1 MIVKEMEKIQGEL
14 VSAKDELAKVLV
26 GSEEAKAQIVALS
39 ESKTAIE
46 KELADVKAQGEK
58 AIADAKI
65 ELDKV
70 NAEKAALV
78 EEMVK
83 VKAQMALVPEV
94 SSGIQPVAE
103 GGESQPKAKLLDQL
117 VKMEGAQKMA
127 FYRANKKEIDAE
139 IASLK

>member
-14 VSAKDELAKVLV
+14 ASAKEELAKVLV

-39 ESKTAIE
+39 EGKAAIE

-78 EEMVK
+78 EEIAK
-83 VKAQMALVPEV
+83 VKAQLALVPVV
-94 SSGIQPVAE
+94 SNGTEPVIE
-103 GGESQPKAKLLDQL
+103 GGESKPKVSMVEQLNKLQ
-117 VKMEGAQKMA
+117 GAEKMA